1 MPLGL
6 GTSMDMDARQAWAI
20 HGVMILEK
28 WAGKLETDNAEFYA
42 SFYDMYDGAAE
53 KLERESDMGKFWEQA
68 NSFSAQGKMFTEFIP
83 GSHTDTGVSLS
94 TQAGTAFGILF
105 GSMEF
110 GLLAMDTQDRQWEK
124 AKESL
129 LNEYAQVA
137 EKMKQAGFDMYSV
150 NYALKK
156 RLNEKRQQKW
166 INAGGTESIISHE
179 HFAIALGVIALFD

>member
-1 MPLGL
+1 
-6 GTSMDMDARQAWAI
+6 
-20 HGVMILEK
+20 
-28 WAGKLETDNAEFYA
+28 
-42 SFYDMYDGAAE
+42 
-53 KLERESDMGKFWEQA
+53 
-68 NSFSAQGKMFTEFIP
+68 
-83 GSHTDTGVSLS
+83 
-94 TQAGTAFGILF
+94 
-105 GSMEF
+105 
-110 GLLAMDTQDRQWEK
+110 MDTQDRQWEK